1 MADCEVNICI
11 LTLDERA
18 SAVGRK
24 KRSRKQE
31 NDARRPSVSDRR
43 AVDDDKG
50 EATTGRE
57 EGMASTSGHSLSGVS
72 GVICRWY
79 FRCVLAKT
87 LERCWKSQ
95 KPTVRHR
102 ITRRQFHHVVSHAL
116 HIHLP
121 FSKTTTRA
129 ANGQM
134 VRGGAVVQRFGPMD
148 RDRTTADGA
157 GCSTAAAASAA
168 ALVAAGR
175 SRPIHVHHL
184 QGRRF
189 IPPPLHALLRQTIA
203 SDRTPHARFG
213 P

>member
-1 MADCEVNICI
+1 MAESEVNICI

-31 NDARRPSVSDRR
+31 NDARRPSVSDRG

-50 EATTGRE
+50 DSTTGRE
-57 EGMASTSGHSLSGVS
+57 ERMVSTSGHSLSGVS

-79 FRCVLAKT
+79 FRCGLAKT

-95 KPTVRHR
+95 KPAVRHR

-116 HIHLP
+116 SIHLP
-121 FSKTTTRA
+121 FPFSKMTTRA
-129 ANGQM
+129 ANGHK
-134 VRGGAVVQRFGPMD
+134 VRGGAVVVQRFGPMD
-148 RDRTTADGA
+148 RDRTTAGGA
-157 GCSTAAAASAA
+157 GCSTAA

-175 SRPIHVHHL
+175 SRSIHVHHL

-189 IPPPLHALLRQTIA
+189 IPPPLHALLPQTIA